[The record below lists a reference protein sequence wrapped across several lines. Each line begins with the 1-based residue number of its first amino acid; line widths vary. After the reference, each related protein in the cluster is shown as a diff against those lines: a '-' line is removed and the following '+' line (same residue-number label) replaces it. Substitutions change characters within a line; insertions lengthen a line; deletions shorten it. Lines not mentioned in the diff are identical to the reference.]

1 MSLVVPHRW
10 LRNCVA
16 SPLSPGQ
23 HFAAAFWQ
31 ALLGRHIHRGEKV
44 HGHVA
49 ENSHVD
55 GVVQQLRDTAGRY
68 QCFCVTAS
76 AYLCASVSLHRCG
89 SASSDYVCLS
99 LCALAPLSL
108 CASVFYVSVF
118 LNLGRC
124 VSVASCRVSLRV
136 CVFVGFCMCVCVR
149 ASGCPCVAVCLY
161 VCVSMCLRTCTS
173 VSACLCLVLVLFVCM
188 CGCVSGCV
196 NVSCLFVRLFLRV
209 CLFLNL
215 CAPVLPYLRHA
226 VPSSASKRLR
236 MCVCT
241 LVCLCASAVFLHRCV
256 SVSLRP

>member
-1 MSLVVPHRW
+1 MPHRW

-16 SPLSPGQ
+16 SPLFPGQ

-55 GVVQQLRDTAGRY
+55 GVVQQLRDTATISVFLRH
-68 QCFCVTAS
+68 CVCVSLRFCVSAS
-76 AYLCASVSLHRCG
+76 LWLCVFRLCVSVSLCSG
-89 SASSDYVCLS
+89 ASIALRLCVLCLS
-99 LCALAPLSL
+99 VFKSGSL
-108 CASVFYVSVF
+108 R
-118 LNLGRC
+118 LGGFMP
-124 VSVASCRVSLRV
+124 RVSACLCV
-136 CVFVGFCMCVCVR
+136 CRFLYVCVR

-161 VCVSMCLRTCTS
+161 VCVSMCLRTCAS

-226 VPSSASKRLR
+226 VS
-236 MCVCT
+236 
-241 LVCLCASAVFLHRCV
+241 
-256 SVSLRP
+256 

>member
-89 SASSDYVCLS
+89 SASSDYVFLS

-118 LNLGRC
+118 LSLGRC

-136 CVFVGFCMCVCVR
+136 CVFVGFCMCVCARVWVSLR
-149 ASGCPCVAVCLY
+149 GCVSVCLCLY
-161 VCVSMCLRTCTS
+161 VLAYLYVS
-173 VSACLCLVLVLFVCM
+173 F
-188 CGCVSGCV
+188 
-196 NVSCLFVRLFLRV
+196 
-209 CLFLNL
+209 
-215 CAPVLPYLRHA
+215 
-226 VPSSASKRLR
+226 
-236 MCVCT
+236 
-241 LVCLCASAVFLHRCV
+241 CV
-256 SVSLRP
+256 SVFGVSFVCVYVWLCVWVRECIMSFRAPVSARLPVSEPLCPCASVSSSRCVVVRV

>member
-16 SPLSPGQ
+16 SPLFPGQ

-89 SASSDYVCLS
+89 SASSDYVFLS

-118 LNLGRC
+118 LSLGRC
-124 VSVASCRVSLRV
+124 VSVPSCRMSLRV
-136 CVFVGFCMCVCVR
+136 CVSVGFCMCVCARLGVP
-149 ASGCPCVAVCLY
+149 AWLCVC
-161 VCVSMCLRTCTS
+161 MS
-173 VSACLCLVLVLFVCM
+173 VSLCACVP
-188 CGCVSGCV
+188 
-196 NVSCLFVRLFLRV
+196 VRQFLRV
-209 CLFLNL
+209 CVW
-215 CAPVLPYLRHA
+215 C
-226 VPSSASKRLR
+226 
-236 MCVCT
+236 
-241 LVCLCASAVFLHRCV
+241 
-256 SVSLRP
+256 